1 MIVRKMTASFGV
13 LQNRTLELS
22 PGLNI
27 IEAPNEYGKTT
38 WCAFLRAMLY
48 GIDTA
53 QRGRAGK
60 KPDKV
65 LYAPWS
71 GSPMAGTMEITFG
84 GKDIT
89 LSRSTRIPSA
99 PMRVFSAAYSRSGQ
113 PVLDL
118 SGENA
123 GETLTGASLPVF
135 ERTAFI
141 GPAGL
146 SVQQGAELEKKIASL
161 VTAGEESGSFSEAEA
176 RLRALQRKCRYRTGG
191 RLPEL
196 EAEMA
201 AVREKLAAIDK
212 TAEELAR
219 ARRNWRKTHGS
230 AAQMPRKISPERRKS
245 GAPTRWRSSKPAVR
259 HVEKA
264 ESEAA
269 RREQASAAADEALRA
284 GILRGAEPD
293 ETAENR
299 AFDDERRAKKAERA
313 ANAPGIGRW
322 VWILLVLLA
331 GGFAVAGFFRSVFW
345 IGAAA
350 ALLALAAVGIVSA
363 FRSRDRADA
372 NRVLLE
378 ILDRYGAEAAEDDSG
393 TVRRVLRAM
402 GRDRRARPCGGG
414 RARICPEP
422 CRKGAAAP
430 SGTPRRSSAATPRR
444 FAGCRKT
451 KRRSS
456 FSVKRRPAC
465 ADGLSTLGDPLV
477 WKTRLRELEA
487 EHERVEFELEALTA
501 ALDELALADEEMRS
515 EFSPALA
522 KSAASVLSRLT
533 GGAYTELTLDHEL
546 NALVRCAGEPVLH
559 ESAFLSRGT
568 ADQLYL
574 ALRLALCDML
584 LGGEDPCPIVLDD
597 ALINFD
603 DARMGH
609 ALDYLAEIAQ
619 HRQILLFS
627 CHSREKRYIQAK
639 NED

>member
-71 GSPMAGTMEITFG
+71 GSPMAGAMELSFG

-99 PMRVFSAAYSRSGQ
+99 PMRVFSAVYSRSVQ
-113 PVLDL
+113 PVPGLT
-118 SGENA
+118 GENA

-146 SVQQGAELEKKIASL
+146 GVQQGAELEKKIASL
-161 VTAGEESGSFSEAEA
+161 VTTGEESGSFSEAEA
-176 RLRALQRKCRYRTGG
+176 RLRAMQRKCRYRSSG

-201 AVREKLAAIDK
+201 AVKEKLAAMEE

-219 ARRNWRKTHGS
+219 AEEMAENARIHGAS
-230 AAQMPRKISPERRKS
+230 AQKDLADARQKQREDIKYQLETCQAAR
-245 GAPTRWRSSKPAVR
+245 
-259 HVEKA
+259 EKA
-264 ESEAA
+264 ESEAL

-284 GILRGAEPD
+284 GLLRGAEPD
-293 ETAENR
+293 ETAAER
-299 AFDDERRAKKAERA
+299 ARTDVRRAKKAEHA
-313 ANAPGIGRW
+313 ARAPGVGLW

-331 GGFAVAGFFRSVFW
+331 GGFAAAGFYRSVFW
-345 IGAAA
+345 FGTLA
-350 ALLALAAVGIVSA
+350 ALLALAVLGIASVV
-363 FRSRDRADA
+363 RSHDRADA
-372 NRVLLE
+372 NRVLHE
-378 ILDRYGAEAAEDDSG
+378 ILDRYGAETPEDIPGNFAAYVSQWEETDAFARAAEEEREYA
-393 TVRRVLRAM
+393 RRLAEKELRLHQELAAILGGDTAPQRQITESEKKEQLLREETARLR
-402 GRDRRARPCGGG
+402 GRLD
-414 RARICPEP
+414 
-422 CRKGAAAP
+422 
-430 SGTPRRSSAATPRR
+430 
-444 FAGCRKT
+444 
-451 KRRSS
+451 
-456 FSVKRRPAC
+456 
-465 ADGLSTLGDPLV
+465 TLGDPMVL
-477 WKTRLRELEA
+477 KSRLRELEA
-487 EHERVEFELEALTA
+487 EHERVESEMEALTA

-522 KSAASVLSRLT
+522 KSAAAALSRLT
-533 GGAYTELTLDHEL
+533 GGAYTELTLDREL

-584 LGGEDPCPIVLDD
+584 LGGEEPCPIVLDD

-603 DARMGH
+603 DARMGY
-609 ALDYLAEIAQ
+609 ALDYLSEIAQ
-619 HRQILLFS
+619 RRQILLFS
-627 CHSREKRYIQAK
+627 CHSREKRYMQSK

>member
-89 LSRSTRIPSA
+89 LLRSTRIPSA
-99 PMRVFSAAYSRSGQ
+99 PMRVFSAVYSRSGQ

-118 SGENA
+118 TGENA

-146 SVQQGAELEKKIASL
+146 GVQQGAELEKKIASL

-219 ARRNWRKTHGS
+219 AEELAENARLEACR
-230 AAQMPRKISPERRKS
+230 AAR
-245 GAPTRWRSSKPAVR
+245 
-259 HVEKA
+259 EKA

-331 GGFAVAGFFRSVFW
+331 GGFAAAGFFRSVFW

-372 NRVLLE
+372 NRVLHE
-378 ILDRYGAEAAEDDSG
+378 ILDRYGAEASEDIPERFDEYYAQWEEADALARAAEEEREYARSLAEKELRLHQELTAILGDD
-393 TVRRVLRAM
+393 
-402 GRDRRARPCGGG
+402 
-414 RARICPEP
+414 
-422 CRKGAAAP
+422 AAP
-430 SGTPRRSSAATPRR
+430 LRRMSENEKKEQLLREETARLR
-444 FAGCRKT
+444 GRL
-451 KRRSS
+451 
-456 FSVKRRPAC
+456 
-465 ADGLSTLGDPLV
+465 DTLGDPLV

-533 GGAYTELTLDHEL
+533 GGAYTELTLDREL

-627 CHSREKRYIQAK
+627 CHSREKRYIQTK

>member
-99 PMRVFSAAYSRSGQ
+99 PMRVFSAVYSRSGQ

-118 SGENA
+118 TGENA

-146 SVQQGAELEKKIASL
+146 GVQQGAELEKKIASL

-176 RLRALQRKCRYRTGG
+176 RLRALQRKCRYRTDG

-212 TAEELAR
+212 TAGAQEKRRADAMAQLEACCTAR
-219 ARRNWRKTHGS
+219 
-230 AAQMPRKISPERRKS
+230 
-245 GAPTRWRSSKPAVR
+245 
-259 HVEKA
+259 EKA

-269 RREQASAAADEALRA
+269 RREQASAAADEELRA

-331 GGFAVAGFFRSVFW
+331 GGFAAAGFFRSVFW

-372 NRVLLE
+372 NRMLHE
-378 ILDRYGAEAAEDDSG
+378 ILDRYGAEAPEDIPERFDEYYAQWEEADALARAAEEEREYARSLAEKE
-393 TVRRVLRAM
+393 LRLHQELTAIL
-402 GRDRRARPCGGG
+402 GGD
-414 RARICPEP
+414 
-422 CRKGAAAP
+422 AAP
-430 SGTPRRSSAATPRR
+430 LRRMSENEKKEQLLREETARLR
-444 FAGCRKT
+444 GRL
-451 KRRSS
+451 
-456 FSVKRRPAC
+456 
-465 ADGLSTLGDPLV
+465 DTLGDPLV

-533 GGAYTELTLDHEL
+533 GGAYTELTLDREL
-546 NALVRCAGEPVLH
+546 NAFVRCAGEPVLH

-627 CHSREKRYIQAK
+627 CHSREKRYIQTK

>member
-99 PMRVFSAAYSRSGQ
+99 PMRVFSAVYSRSGQ
-113 PVLDL
+113 PVLNL
-118 SGENA
+118 TGENA

-146 SVQQGAELEKKIASL
+146 GVQQGAELEKKIASL

-196 EAEMA
+196 EAEMT
-201 AVREKLAAIDK
+201 AVNEKLAAIDK
-212 TAEELAR
+212 T
-219 ARRNWRKTHGS
+219 
-230 AAQMPRKISPERRKS
+230 
-245 GAPTRWRSSKPAVR
+245 
-259 HVEKA
+259 A

-299 AFDDERRAKKAERA
+299 AFVDERRAKKAERA

-331 GGFAVAGFFRSVFW
+331 GGFAAAGFFRSVFW

-372 NRVLLE
+372 NRVLHE
-378 ILDRYGAEAAEDDSG
+378 ILDRYGAEASEDIPERFDEYYAQWEEADALARAAEEEREYARSLAEKE
-393 TVRRVLRAM
+393 LRLHQELTAIL
-402 GRDRRARPCGGG
+402 GGD
-414 RARICPEP
+414 
-422 CRKGAAAP
+422 AAP
-430 SGTPRRSSAATPRR
+430 LRQMSENEKKEQLLREETARLRGRL
-444 FAGCRKT
+444 
-451 KRRSS
+451 
-456 FSVKRRPAC
+456 
-465 ADGLSTLGDPLV
+465 DTLGDPLV

-533 GGAYTELTLDHEL
+533 GGAYTELTLDREL

-627 CHSREKRYIQAK
+627 CHSREKRYIQTK

>member
-84 GKDIT
+84 GKNIT

-99 PMRVFSAAYSRSGQ
+99 PMRVFSAVYSRSGQ

-118 SGENA
+118 TGENA

-146 SVQQGAELEKKIASL
+146 GVQQGAELEKKIASL

-219 ARRNWRKTHGS
+219 AEELAENARLHS
-230 AAQMPRKISPERRKS
+230 ANAQKISPERRKS
-245 GAPTRWRSSKPAVR
+245 GAPMRWRSSKPAVR
-259 HVEKA
+259 RVKRPKA
-264 ESEAA
+264 
-269 RREQASAAADEALRA
+269 RP
-284 GILRGAEPD
+284 RGAS
-293 ETAENR
+293 
-299 AFDDERRAKKAERA
+299 RRLPRQTRSF
-313 ANAPGIGRW
+313 APG
-322 VWILLVLLA
+322 
-331 GGFAVAGFFRSVFW
+331 
-345 IGAAA
+345 
-350 ALLALAAVGIVSA
+350 
-363 FRSRDRADA
+363 
-372 NRVLLE
+372 
-378 ILDRYGAEAAEDDSG
+378 
-393 TVRRVLRAM
+393 
-402 GRDRRARPCGGG
+402 
-414 RARICPEP
+414 
-422 CRKGAAAP
+422 
-430 SGTPRRSSAATPRR
+430 SSAAQSR
-444 FAGCRKT
+444 T
-451 KRRSS
+451 KRRKTEPLTTNGGRKKPSA
-456 FSVKRRPAC
+456 RQTHPA
-465 ADGLSTLGDPLV
+465 
-477 WKTRLRELEA
+477 
-487 EHERVEFELEALTA
+487 
-501 ALDELALADEEMRS
+501 
-515 EFSPALA
+515 
-522 KSAASVLSRLT
+522 
-533 GGAYTELTLDHEL
+533 
-546 NALVRCAGEPVLH
+546 
-559 ESAFLSRGT
+559 
-568 ADQLYL
+568 
-574 ALRLALCDML
+574 
-584 LGGEDPCPIVLDD
+584 
-597 ALINFD
+597 
-603 DARMGH
+603 
-609 ALDYLAEIAQ
+609 
-619 HRQILLFS
+619 
-627 CHSREKRYIQAK
+627 
-639 NED
+639 

>member
-71 GSPMAGTMEITFG
+71 GAPMAGTMELSFG

-89 LSRSTRIPSA
+89 LSRLTRLASA
-99 PMRVFSAAYSRSGQ
+99 PMREFSAVYTRSGQ
-113 PVLDL
+113 PVPGLT
-118 SGENA
+118 GENA

-146 SVQQGAELEKKIASL
+146 GVQQGAELERKITSL
-161 VTAGEESGSFSEAEA
+161 VTAGEEGGSFSEASA
-176 RLRALQRKCRYRTGG
+176 RLRALQRKCRYRNSG

-201 AVREKLAAIDK
+201 ELKGKLAAMDE
-212 TAEELAR
+212 TAEALAR
-219 ARRNWRKTHGS
+219 AEEMAENARLHARNAQKN
-230 AAQMPRKISPERRKS
+230 AAE
-245 GAPTRWRSSKPAVR
+245 AVEEQR
-259 HVEKA
+259 GVVRARLEACRAGREQA
-264 ESEAA
+264 ENEAA
-269 RREQASAAADEALRA
+269 RREQAADAAQETLRA
-284 GILRGAEPD
+284 GLLRGAEPD
-293 ETAENR
+293 AAAAER
-299 AFDDERRAKKAERA
+299 ARADERRAKRAEHA
-313 ANAPGIGRW
+313 ANASKPGLW
-322 VWILLVLLA
+322 LWILLVLAA
-331 GGFAVAGFFRSVFW
+331 GGFAAAGFICREFW
-345 IGAAA
+345 LGTLLT
-350 ALLALAAVGIVSA
+350 LLALAVLGIVSV
-363 FRSRDRADA
+363 FRSRDRAAAGRALEELLARYDA
-372 NRVLLE
+372 ETPDDIPERFAA
-378 ILDRYGAEAAEDDSG
+378 YAAEWEEADALARAADEARSHARSLAG
-393 TVRRVLRAM
+393 EELRLHEELTALLGGDAALPQRSESEKKEQLLREETARLR
-402 GRDRRARPCGGG
+402 GRLD
-414 RARICPEP
+414 
-422 CRKGAAAP
+422 
-430 SGTPRRSSAATPRR
+430 
-444 FAGCRKT
+444 
-451 KRRSS
+451 
-456 FSVKRRPAC
+456 
-465 ADGLSTLGDPLV
+465 TLGDPLV
-477 WKTRLRELEA
+477 LKSRLCELE
-487 EHERVEFELEALTA
+487 EEYTRVELELEALTV
-501 ALDELALADEEMRS
+501 ALDELALADEEMQS

-522 KSAASVLSRLT
+522 KSAAAALSRLT
-533 GGAYTELTLDHEL
+533 GGAYTELTLDREL
-546 NALVRCAGEPVLH
+546 NALVRCAGEPVPH
-559 ESAFLSRGT
+559 ESVFLSRGT

-584 LGGEDPCPIVLDD
+584 LGGEEPCPIVLDD

-603 DARMGH
+603 DKRMGY

-627 CHSREKRYIQAK
+627 CHSREKRYIQTK

>member
-89 LSRSTRIPSA
+89 LLRSTRIPSA
-99 PMRVFSAAYSRSGQ
+99 PMRVFSAVYSRSGQ

-118 SGENA
+118 TGENA

-146 SVQQGAELEKKIASL
+146 GVQQGAELEKKIASL

-219 ARRNWRKTHGS
+219 AEELAENARLHSANAQKNFAGAQEKRRTDAMAQLEACR
-230 AAQMPRKISPERRKS
+230 AAR
-245 GAPTRWRSSKPAVR
+245 
-259 HVEKA
+259 EKA

-269 RREQASAAADEALRA
+269 RREQASAAADEELRA

-331 GGFAVAGFFRSVFW
+331 GGFAAAGFFRSVFW

-372 NRVLLE
+372 NRVLHE
-378 ILDRYGAEAAEDDSG
+378 ILDRYGAEAPEDIPERFDEYYAQWEEADALARAAEEEREYARSLAEKELRLHQELTAILGDD
-393 TVRRVLRAM
+393 
-402 GRDRRARPCGGG
+402 
-414 RARICPEP
+414 
-422 CRKGAAAP
+422 AAP
-430 SGTPRRSSAATPRR
+430 LRRMSENEKKEQLLREETA
-444 FAGCRKT
+444 
-451 KRRSS
+451 
-456 FSVKRRPAC
+456 
-465 ADGLSTLGDPLV
+465 
-477 WKTRLRELEA
+477 RLRGRL
-487 EHERVEFELEALTA
+487 ERVEFELEALTA

-533 GGAYTELTLDHEL
+533 GGAYTELTLDREL

-627 CHSREKRYIQAK
+627 CHSREKRYIQTK

>member
-1 MIVRKMTASFGV
+1 MTASFGV

-65 LYAPWS
+65 LYAPWN
-71 GSPMAGTMEITFG
+71 GAPMAGTMELSFG
-84 GKDIT
+84 GKDIA
-89 LSRSTRIPSA
+89 LSRSTRLAGA
-99 PMRVFSAAYSRSGQ
+99 PMREFSAVYTRSGQ
-113 PVLDL
+113 PVPGLT
-118 SGENA
+118 GENA

-146 SVQQGAELEKKIASL
+146 GVQQGAELERKITSL
-161 VTAGEESGSFSEAEA
+161 VTAGEEGGSFSEASA
-176 RLRALQRKCRYRTGG
+176 RLRALQRKCRYRNSG

-201 AVREKLAAIDK
+201 SLREKLAAMDE
-212 TAEELAR
+212 TAGELTRTEEAAENAHLHAANVRKNLAGAQGKR
-219 ARRNWRKTHGS
+219 REEVKARLEACRTAR
-230 AAQMPRKISPERRKS
+230 
-245 GAPTRWRSSKPAVR
+245 
-259 HVEKA
+259 VEA

-269 RREQASAAADEALRA
+269 RRKSAAAAAEESLCA
-284 GILRGAEPD
+284 GGFGGSEPD
-293 ETAENR
+293 EAAAER
-299 AFDDERRAKKAERA
+299 ARADARRAKRAERA
-313 ANAPGIGRW
+313 ANAPKLGLWI
-322 VWILLVLLA
+322 WILLLLAA
-331 GGFAVAGFFRSVFW
+331 GGFAAAGFIRREFW
-345 IGAAA
+345 LGT
-350 ALLALAAVGIVSA
+350 LLTLSALAVLGIVSV
-363 FRSRDRADA
+363 FRSRERANA
-372 NRVLLE
+372 
-378 ILDRYGAEAAEDDSG
+378 
-393 TVRRVLRAM
+393 RRVL
-402 GRDRRARPCGGG
+402 GEILARYD
-414 RARICPEP
+414 AETPEDIP
-422 CRKGAAAP
+422 E
-430 SGTPRRSSAATPRR
+430 R
-444 FAGCRKT
+444 FAAYAEEWEETEALLRAAEEEREHARSLAGEELRLHEELAELLSGDGALPQLSESERKEQLL
-451 KRRSS
+451 REEIARL
-456 FSVKRRPAC
+456 RGRL
-465 ADGLSTLGDPLV
+465 DTLGDPLV
-477 WKTRLRELEA
+477 VKSRLCELEE
-487 EHERVEFELEALTA
+487 EHARVEEKLEALTV
-501 ALDELALADEEMRS
+501 ALDELALADEEMQS

-522 KSAASVLSRLT
+522 KSAAAALSRLT
-533 GGAYTELTLDHEL
+533 GGAYTELTLDREL

-603 DARMGH
+603 DVRMGY
-609 ALDYLAEIAQ
+609 ALDYLAELAQ

-627 CHSREKRYIQAK
+627 CHSREKRYRQTK

>member
-53 QRGRAGK
+53 QRGRVGK

-71 GSPMAGTMEITFG
+71 GSPMAGTMDITFG

-99 PMRVFSAAYSRSGQ
+99 PMRAFSAVYSRSGQ
-113 PVLDL
+113 MVSGLT
-118 SGENA
+118 GENA

-141 GPAGL
+141 GPSGL
-146 SVQQGAELEKKIASL
+146 GVQQGAELEKKIASL

-176 RLRALQRKCRYRTGG
+176 RLRAMQRKCRYRSSG

-201 AVREKLAAIDK
+201 AVKEKLAAMEE

-219 ARRNWRKTHGS
+219 AEELAENARLHSANAQKDFAGAQEKRRTDAMARLE
-230 AAQMPRKISPERRKS
+230 ACRVERDR
-245 GAPTRWRSSKPAVR
+245 A
-259 HVEKA
+259 EK
-264 ESEAA
+264 EAD
-269 RREQASAAADEALRA
+269 RREQASVAADEAIRA

-293 ETAENR
+293 DAAAERVR
-299 AFDDERRAKKAERA
+299 ADTRRAKKAERA
-313 ANAPGIGRW
+313 ANVPGIGLWIR
-322 VWILLVLLA
+322 ILLVLLA
-331 GGFAVAGFFRSVFW
+331 GGFAAAGFFRRGFWLGTLATLLMLAVLGITSV
-345 IGAAA
+345 I
-350 ALLALAAVGIVSA
+350 
-363 FRSRDRADA
+363 RSRDRADA
-372 NRVLLE
+372 NRVLRE
-378 ILDRYGAEAAEDDSG
+378 ILDRYGAETPEDISECFAAYISQWEEADALAHAAEEEREY
-393 TVRRVLRAM
+393 VRDLAETELRLHQELTELLR
-402 GRDRRARPCGGG
+402 GD
-414 RARICPEP
+414 
-422 CRKGAAAP
+422 AAP
-430 SGTPRRSSAATPRR
+430 LRQMTENEKKEQLLRE
-444 FAGCRKT
+444 KT
-451 KRRSS
+451 ARLRG
-456 FSVKRRPAC
+456 RL
-465 ADGLSTLGDPLV
+465 DMLGDPLV
-477 WKTRLRELEA
+477 WKSRLRELEE
-487 EHERVEFELEALTA
+487 EHARVESELEALTV

-522 KSAASVLSRLT
+522 KSTAAALSRLT
-533 GGAYTELTLDHEL
+533 GGAYTELTLDREL

-574 ALRLALCDML
+574 ALRLALCNML
-584 LGGEDPCPIVLDD
+584 LGGEEPCPIVLDD

-603 DARMGH
+603 DARMGC
-609 ALDYLAEIAQ
+609 ALDYLAEMAQ

-627 CHSREKRYIQAK
+627 CHSREKRYMQDK

>member
-22 PGLNI
+22 SGLNI

-71 GSPMAGTMEITFG
+71 GSPMAGAMELSFG

-99 PMRVFSAAYSRSGQ
+99 PMRVFSAVYSRSVQ
-113 PVLDL
+113 PVPGLT
-118 SGENA
+118 GENA

-146 SVQQGAELEKKIASL
+146 GVQQGAELEKIASL
-161 VTAGEESGSFSEAEA
+161 VTTGEESGSFSEAEA
-176 RLRALQRKCRYRTGG
+176 RLRAMQRKCRYRSSG

-201 AVREKLAAIDK
+201 AVKEKLAAMEE

-219 ARRNWRKTHGS
+219 AEEMAENARIHGAS
-230 AAQMPRKISPERRKS
+230 AQKDLADARQKQREDIKYQLETCQAAR
-245 GAPTRWRSSKPAVR
+245 
-259 HVEKA
+259 EKA
-264 ESEAA
+264 ESEAL

-284 GILRGAEPD
+284 GLLRGAEPD
-293 ETAENR
+293 ETAAER
-299 AFDDERRAKKAERA
+299 ARTDVRRAKKAEHA
-313 ANAPGIGRW
+313 ARAPGVGLW

-331 GGFAVAGFFRSVFW
+331 GGFAAAGFYRSVFW
-345 IGAAA
+345 FGTLA
-350 ALLALAAVGIVSA
+350 ALLALAVLGIASVV
-363 FRSRDRADA
+363 RSHDRADA
-372 NRVLLE
+372 NRVLHE
-378 ILDRYGAEAAEDDSG
+378 ILDRYGAETPEDIPGNFAAYVSQWEETDAFARAAEEEREYA
-393 TVRRVLRAM
+393 RRLAEKELRLHQELAAILGGDTAPQRQITESEKKEQLLREETARLR
-402 GRDRRARPCGGG
+402 GRLD
-414 RARICPEP
+414 
-422 CRKGAAAP
+422 
-430 SGTPRRSSAATPRR
+430 
-444 FAGCRKT
+444 
-451 KRRSS
+451 
-456 FSVKRRPAC
+456 
-465 ADGLSTLGDPLV
+465 TLGDPMVL
-477 WKTRLRELEA
+477 KSRLRELEA
-487 EHERVEFELEALTA
+487 EHERVESEMEALTA

-522 KSAASVLSRLT
+522 KSAAAALSRLT
-533 GGAYTELTLDHEL
+533 GGAYTELTLDREL

-584 LGGEDPCPIVLDD
+584 LGGEEPCPIVLDD

-603 DARMGH
+603 DKRMGY

-627 CHSREKRYIQAK
+627 CHSREKRYIQTK